1 MVNLREKMSMQ
12 STQMKKRI
20 GMGWLWLALLGF
32 VLAGCAAHV
41 SLGPKSDATVSTGSF
56 KVVGIGPGDG
66 DLLTVRAV
74 EAIRSA
80 DLVFCSPKTKEKI
93 TPHVDLAGKQVLDGY
108 GVLFRY
114 YGKDCAQLK
123 PEEQTWHGKS
133 CEQYH
138 QKQAEFSRLVREAVA
153 AGKQVVLLSSGD
165 PTIYGPDMWSLKALH
180 DLDPKVVPGLSAFNA
195 ANAALQA
202 GLGEVIIT
210 APFKRQDRKDTI
222 ENLAGNERAT
232 MVVFMPRDMQD
243 LFARLTKVY
252 PADTPAAIVCN
263 AGLTGRQ
270 KVVAGTVGG
279 FAADLSGV
287 DERLSMVYVGKAL
300 AKAQFK
306 PEQASGQVSK
316 GKFYLVGVG
325 PGDSDLATLRALKV
339 IQEADLIFAGKKISG
354 KFEKYLNGK
363 KVLDGYHRLFPFY
376 GKTCADVSGDE
387 KANERMSCE
396 DYHQKQAEF
405 AALVRAAVAEGKT
418 VAMLDSGDPLVY
430 GPCSWSLTELRDL
443 DTEVVPGLSCFNAA
457 NAALRAGVTEGQNA
471 HSVILASGWS
481 VEEMAVHQGTMVLFT
496 MRTEFKK
503 FIDSLLKHYP
513 AQTPVAIVSSAGYA
527 EKEKVVHG
535 TLGSI
540 LAQVGENKLPF
551 EYLLYVGDFLNNS
564 VDRLSSNTIA
574 KNAQ

>member
-41 SLGPKSDATVSTGSF
+41 SLGPKSDSTVSTGSF

-195 ANAALQA
+195 PAQRPATPARDESPQPLPEPLGTGLRLGSRPTDVHHRFAAAHLQA
-202 GLGEVIIT
+202 EVST
-210 APFKRQDRKDTI
+210 R
-222 ENLAGNERAT
+222 
-232 MVVFMPRDMQD
+232 RDH
-243 LFARLTKVY
+243 L
-252 PADTPAAIVCN
+252 
-263 AGLTGRQ
+263 
-270 KVVAGTVGG
+270 
-279 FAADLSGV
+279 
-287 DERLSMVYVGKAL
+287 
-300 AKAQFK
+300 
-306 PEQASGQVSK
+306 
-316 GKFYLVGVG
+316 
-325 PGDSDLATLRALKV
+325 
-339 IQEADLIFAGKKISG
+339 
-354 KFEKYLNGK
+354 
-363 KVLDGYHRLFPFY
+363 
-376 GKTCADVSGDE
+376 
-387 KANERMSCE
+387 
-396 DYHQKQAEF
+396 
-405 AALVRAAVAEGKT
+405 
-418 VAMLDSGDPLVY
+418 
-430 GPCSWSLTELRDL
+430 
-443 DTEVVPGLSCFNAA
+443 
-457 NAALRAGVTEGQNA
+457 
-471 HSVILASGWS
+471 
-481 VEEMAVHQGTMVLFT
+481 
-496 MRTEFKK
+496 
-503 FIDSLLKHYP
+503 
-513 AQTPVAIVSSAGYA
+513 
-527 EKEKVVHG
+527 
-535 TLGSI
+535 
-540 LAQVGENKLPF
+540 
-551 EYLLYVGDFLNNS
+551 
-564 VDRLSSNTIA
+564 
-574 KNAQ
+574 